1 MRVLT
6 LNEGLFVSGGY
17 GNYDESHSYQ
27 REFWDSFV
35 HTSGWAAGIFWS
47 PVMPIVMVAGGAIEL
62 AALGVYYVG
71 YGLYCAGSYAVNGIG
86 AAGSYAVNAVRG

>member
-6 LNEGLFVSGGY
+6 PNEGLYVSGGY

-47 PVMPIVMVAGGAIEL
+47 PVMPIVMFVGGVIEL

-71 YGLYCAGSYAVNGIG
+71 YGLYSAGSYAINGIASG
-86 AAGSYAVNAVRG
+86 GSYAYQTVAG